1 MDFRREPRSRCDELE
16 AIDGRRCGVLDLGA
30 GDERRGRDTGRACA
44 RSHSRAWHGADGRS
58 AHDSVAQAIAIRDGK
73 VLKVGTDV
81 AILAMA
87 GPNTQV
93 IDLHGRTATPGL
105 IDSHAHVADGG
116 VGEVMSVQLS
126 DATSVDEIV
135 RRVRAKAAQL
145 KPGEWIRGEGWDEGK
160 LREHRLVLAT
170 DLDAAAPDNPVWL
183 EQTTGHYGVA
193 NSDALRVAKV
203 SANTPDP
210 PAGTID
216 HDRAGAP
223 TGVLKEGA
231 EQLVTTLIPPPTDAQ
246 WRQGILRMI
255 ETLHSEG
262 MTAYKDPDDTQPMW
276 NAYRE
281 LLDAG
286 QLTVRVCVLWHAGS
300 TVESAQAVI
309 KTIQALPRPRSLS
322 AMGACSPAVPRSIWM
337 APAPDAPRGSIRNG
351 AKTRPRSIAVTS
363 VIPPRIRWCI
373 GRWSGCCIRPA
384 FMSARTRSA
393 IAPSTGSSTP
403 MPRCY
408 ARSRRGV
415 CGMLVIHA
423 NLPTEHAFEVMARCS
438 DNTTPATPKLNR
450 RSRGGSAITTPANLD
465 TARALRIEPLKT
477 LLARG
482 VQWTGGS
489 DFNVTPLPRARNP
502 RAAVERKNSQRAST
516 GLQPLRHGRGRG
528 CPCGAEGLHGRG
540 RAESCS
546 SKIRNRLAEPGKEAD
561 IAVWDRKIPPTPLSG
576 AALKDMKCEITL
588 FHGKVVY
595 EQH

>member
-1 MDFRREPRSRCDELE
+1 MNRKLSSAAAAACL
-16 AIDGRRCGVLDLGA
+16 ISVLVTSA
-30 GDERRGRDTGRACA
+30 VAAAPSGRAPDLILA
-44 RSHSRAWHGADGRS
+44 HGTVLTVDP
-58 AHDSVAQAIAIRDGK
+58 HDSVAQAIAIRDGK
-73 VLKVGTDV
+73 VLKVGTDAAV
-81 AILAMA
+81 LAMA
-87 GPNTQV
+87 GPQTQL

-126 DATSVDEIV
+126 DATSIDEIV

-193 NSDALRVAKV
+193 NSDALRVAKI
-203 SANTPDP
+203 SSNTPDP

-216 HDRAGAP
+216 HDRTGAP

-309 KTIQALPRPRSLS
+309 KTIQALPRPPQSLGDGRLLS
-322 AMGACSPAVPRSIWM
+322 C
-337 APAPDAPRGSIRNG
+337 G
-351 AKTRPRSIAVTS
+351 AKIYMDGTGAGRTAWVYQEWRKNKTEVDRGNFGYPAEDPQVYRQMVRLLHQAGIHVGTHAVGDRAIDWVVDTYAEVLREKPTRGLRHA
-363 VIPPRIRWCI
+363 
-373 GRWSGCCIRPA
+373 
-384 FMSARTRSA
+384 
-393 IAPSTGSSTP
+393 
-403 MPRCY
+403 
-408 ARSRRGV
+408 
-415 CGMLVIHA
+415 VIHA
-423 NLPTEHAFEVMARCS
+423 NFPTDHAIEVMAALQRQYDAGYPEMQPPFMWWIG
-438 DNTTPATPKLNR
+438 DNYA
-450 RSRGGSAITTPANLD
+450 ANLD
-465 TARALRIEPLKT
+465 TGRALRIEPLKT

-489 DFNVTPLPRARNP
+489 DFNVTPLPARYGIW
-502 RAAVERKNSQRAST
+502 AAVERQTSAGKY
-516 GLQPLRHGRGRG
+516 GLQPFGTAEAVDAHAALRAYT
-528 CPCGAEGLHGRG
+528 AEGARQLFL
-540 RAESCS
+540 ED
-546 SKIRNRLAEPGKEAD
+546 KIGSLEPGKEAD
-561 IAVWDRKIPPTPLSG
+561 IAVWDRNLYTVPG
-576 AALKDMKCEITL
+576 AALKDMKCEMTL

-595 EQH
+595 ERH